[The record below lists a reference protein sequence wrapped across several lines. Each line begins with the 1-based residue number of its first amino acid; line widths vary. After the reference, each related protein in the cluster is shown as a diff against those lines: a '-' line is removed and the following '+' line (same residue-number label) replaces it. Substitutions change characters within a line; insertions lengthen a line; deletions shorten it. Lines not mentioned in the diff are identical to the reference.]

1 VFFIVYD
8 RFVDA
13 WGGIVPQ
20 YPECISNIIVGE
32 GSMLLSIKPSKDR
45 LVINDIKNVTES
57 MRVLF
62 GALNSVRILVFE
74 GDFTL
79 MILVKFLQA

>member
-1 VFFIVYD
+1 MFFIVYD
-8 RFVDA
+8 LFVDA

-45 LVINDIKNVTES
+45 LVINDINSVTES
-57 MRVLF
+57 KRVLS
-62 GALNSVRILVFE
+62 GALDSLRILVFE
-74 GDFTL
+74 EDFTL
-79 MILVKFLQA
+79 MILVKLLQA